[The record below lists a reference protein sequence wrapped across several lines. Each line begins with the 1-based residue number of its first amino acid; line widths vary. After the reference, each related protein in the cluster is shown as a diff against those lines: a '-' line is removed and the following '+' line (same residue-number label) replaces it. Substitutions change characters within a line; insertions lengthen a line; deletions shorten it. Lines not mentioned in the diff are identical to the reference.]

1 MRESEIERKACDLC
15 EKHHVLHYKFVSP
28 QRRGVPDRILVFPN
42 WRVAF
47 AELKAPDGR
56 LSKLQEHE
64 QKKLTDQ
71 GAEVQTFYSFEAF
84 SEWFHNRLGLTR

>member
-42 WRVAF
+42 GRVAF
-47 AELKAPDGR
+47 AEFKSRLGR
-56 LSKLQEHE
+56 LSALQRHEFNKLSSHGM
-64 QKKLTDQ
+64 DI
-71 GAEVQTFYSFEAF
+71 GICYSYEDFIR
-84 SEWFHNRLGLTR
+84 WFHYRLGLTR